1 MHRSDRLSPFGRWS
15 ILIGPLLVVL
25 ITVGFW
31 WKLVLTNEFT
41 YLNSPDLARQVL
53 PWYQFEASE
62 WRAGRVPLWD
72 PNLWFGQP
80 LIGQT
85 QPGVA
90 YPLNWLLFKAPLNR
104 GEINRRFLHWYF
116 VVIHLMAALFAYW
129 LCRDLGCSL
138 GASLVGSTLY
148 AGGGFFATI
157 DWPQMLNGAVWAPLV
172 FLFLLR
178 AVRGRRPWSSAAL
191 SGLFLGMSWL
201 SGHHQTPTFISLAI
215 AGTWLFFIFR
225 EGRPNFRFGLL
236 AAVAMAITG
245 MVGALQ
251 LLPSAEYAKLAI
263 RWVGMPTPVEW
274 QTKVAYSVHSLYG
287 FQPRSILG
295 LIFPGWYRYNSAFVG
310 VTGLALALIGMAAR
324 WRWLPVRVFT
334 FVGLGGILFSLSSY
348 NVLHGILWAVL
359 PLVDKARTPAMAVV
373 VFNCAAAALAA
384 WGVDS
389 LLDSDS
395 QIHLRRALRALGVL
409 TVVLFGAI
417 LSIELFKGF
426 PSVGDERPMITLVA
440 ALLLAGLLQLCRN
453 RRLQAGG
460 VAALALLLLMMELG
474 NVGGFTF
481 TDRYDEK
488 REDFLK
494 PLAQNSDVVGFLGSQ
509 PGVFRV
515 EVDHAAYPPNFGDL
529 HGIHE
534 SAGYVASITRI
545 FGRHEVSSQE
555 FLRLAGVRYFISPKP
570 KNADYREVFTGA
582 DGLNVYESPD
592 ALPRAFLISK
602 AEKLDDPDKAGAWL
616 RHPEFQART
625 QTFVTG
631 NAPQLGG
638 CEDPGS
644 ARVIQYSSGSV
655 RISADA
661 RCRSMVV
668 LTDTFYPGWKA
679 TVDGRDAGIYD
690 AYAVFRGVVVEPG
703 SHVVAF
709 RYRPPSVILGAVLT
723 GIGLLLVLAVCVWEW
738 RRPETLAARGESQG
752 CTDWPSS
759 SGSTACS
766 APATASRT
774 EITSE

>member
-1 MHRSDRLSPFGRWS
+1 MHYSDRKRLLGRLSF
-15 ILIGPLLVVL
+15 LVGPLLVTI

-31 WKLVLTNEFT
+31 WKLVLTSEFT
-41 YLNSPDLARQVL
+41 WLNSPDLARQVL

-62 WRAGRVPLWD
+62 WHHGRVPLWD

-85 QPGVA
+85 NQGVA
-90 YPLNWLLFKAPLNR
+90 SPLSWLFYATPLR
-104 GEINRRFLHWYF
+104 DGYINLRWMHWYF
-116 VVIHLMAALFAYW
+116 VFIHLVAALSAYW

-148 AGGGFFATI
+148 ADGGFFAST

-178 AVRGRRPWSSAAL
+178 AVRGKRPWSSAAL
-191 SGLFLGMSWL
+191 SGLFLGISWL
-201 SGHHQTPTFISLAI
+201 SGHHNTPTFISLAV

-225 EGRPNFRFGLL
+225 EGRPNFRFGFL
-236 AAVAMAITG
+236 AAVALAITG
-245 MVGALQ
+245 LVGALQ

-263 RWVGMPTPVEW
+263 RWVNMPAPVEW
-274 QTKVAYSVHSLYG
+274 RTKVAYLVHSTYG
-287 FQPRSILG
+287 LRPLSILG
-295 LIFPGWYRYNSAFVG
+295 LVFAGWHSYTSAFVG

-324 WRWLPVRVFT
+324 WRWLAVRVFT
-334 FVGLGGILFSLSSY
+334 FVGLGGILFSLVKY

-359 PLVDKARTPAMAVV
+359 PLVDKARTPGMAVV

-389 LLDSDS
+389 LLDTNCG
-395 QIHLRRALRALGVL
+395 IHLRRGIRALVL
-409 TVVLFGAI
+409 LAVVLFAAI
-417 LSIELFKGF
+417 VFIELLKGF
-426 PSVGDERPMITLVA
+426 PSNGDERPVITLIA
-440 ALLLAGLLQLCRN
+440 ALLLAGLLRLCQN
-453 RRLQAGG
+453 RSLRGGG
-460 VAALALLLLMMELG
+460 VATLALLLIMMELG
-474 NVGGFTF
+474 NQGG
-481 TDRYDEK
+481 YYYSSKYEEK

-494 PLAQNSDVVGFLGSQ
+494 PLTQNSDVVEFLRKQ
-509 PGVFRV
+509 QGVFRV
-515 EVDHAAYPPNFGDL
+515 EVDHNAYPPNFGDF
-529 HGIHE
+529 HGIQE
-534 SAGYVASITRI
+534 TAGFVASITKI
-545 FGRHEVSSQE
+545 FDRHEVFSSE

-570 KNADYREVFTGA
+570 KNSDYREVFRGA
-582 DGLNVYESPD
+582 DGLNIYESPD
-592 ALPRAFLISK
+592 ALPRTFLASK
-602 AEKLDDPDKAGAWL
+602 AEKLNEPDKAGAWL
-616 RHPEFQART
+616 RRPEFQART

-644 ARVIQYSSGSV
+644 ARVLHYSSGSV

-703 SHVVAF
+703 SHVVEF
-709 RYRPPSVILGAVLT
+709 RYRPPSVILGAILT
-723 GIGLLLVLAVCVWEW
+723 GLGLLLVLGLCVWER
-738 RRPETLAARGESQG
+738 RRPENFALHAESPA
-752 CTDWPSS
+752 CTDWPC
-759 SGSTACS
+759 A
-766 APATASRT
+766 
-774 EITSE
+774 